1 MDIGLVSSTANI
13 DDLVG
18 DVQKANTDGFS
29 HLFMPQIFSLD
40 ALTALAIAGREV
52 PGIKLGTAVVPT
64 YRQIPMMLAQQ
75 ALTVSQIIGDR
86 LVLGIGLSHQVV
98 VEGMWG
104 LSYDKPLRHMR
115 EYLDSLMP
123 LLAGEQVSSEG
134 ETITTRGGLQL
145 QGPNPEVLLAAL
157 GPKMLELAGRVA
169 DGTSLW
175 MVGPS
180 TIASHIL
187 PVIAGAAEAAG
198 RPAPQINASLPVC
211 VTTDSAKAKANA
223 AKEFAVYGQLPSYR
237 AMLDREGAGGPEDV
251 AIIGSADEVA
261 TRVGELAEAGSTLF
275 VAAPYGNPDEQAAT
289 RELLVSQIKAS

>member
-1 MDIGLVSSTANI
+1 MDIGLVNSTANV
-13 DDLVG
+13 DDLVA
-18 DVQKANTDGFS
+18 DVRKANDDGFS
-29 HLFMPQIFSLD
+29 HLFTPQIFSLD

-52 PGIKLGTAVVPT
+52 PTIKLGTAVVPT

-75 ALTVSQIIGDR
+75 ALTVSQVIGDR
-86 LVLGIGLSHQVV
+86 LVLGIGLSHKVV

-115 EYLDSLMP
+115 EYLDSLLP

-145 QGPNPEVLLAAL
+145 QAPRPEVLLAAL
-157 GPKMLELAGRVA
+157 GPKMLELAGSVA

-180 TIASHIL
+180 TIRSHIL
-187 PVIAGAAEAAG
+187 PVISAAAEAAG
-198 RPAPQINASLPVC
+198 RPAPQVNSSLPVC
-211 VTTDSAKAKANA
+211 VTTDSVTAKANA
-223 AKEFAVYGQLPSYR
+223 AREFAVYGQLPSYR

-261 TRVGELAEAGSTLF
+261 ARVAELAEAGSTLF

-289 RELLVSQIKAS
+289 RDLLATQIKAN

>member
-145 QGPNPEVLLAAL
+145 QGPKPEVLLAAL

>member
-18 DVQKANTDGFS
+18 DVQKANDDGFS

-75 ALTVSQIIGDR
+75 ALTVSQVIGDR

-145 QGPNPEVLLAAL
+145 QGPKPEVLLAAL

-198 RPAPQINASLPVC
+198 RPAPQINSSLPVC
-211 VTTDSAKAKANA
+211 VTTDTAKARANA

-237 AMLDREGAGGPEDV
+237 AMLDREGAAGPEDV
-251 AIIGSADEVA
+251 AIIGSAEEVA
-261 TRVGELAEAGSTLF
+261 ARIGELSEAGSTLF

-289 RELLVSQIKAS
+289 RELLVPQIKTS